1 MRKIVFCDFDGTIIY
16 EDALTL
22 LLSKYAKGDWEI
34 YDKLVIEGKM
44 TLEEGIKNQV
54 SLIEYRDQSELNE
67 YLIKNCNLRK
77 GFKEFLNYCKNN
89 NIEFVILSAGLDFY
103 IYLILEKYGIKDIK
117 IISPK
122 TIFNNNKI
130 IVEFPE
136 VDKKYKN
143 FKEEIVDKH
152 SNYYT
157 IFIGDGYSD
166 LWPALKSRK
175 ILAIKNSLLDKVLKE
190 LKIEAFAI
198 EDFFDVIKILSFS
211 L

>member
-34 YDKLVIEGKM
+34 YFKLIIEGKM

-54 SLIEYRDQSELNE
+54 SLIEYKDQSELNE

-103 IYLILEKYGIKDIK
+103 IYLIIW
-117 IISPK
+117 
-122 TIFNNNKI
+122 NKR
-130 IVEFPE
+130 
-136 VDKKYKN
+136 Y
-143 FKEEIVDKH
+143 
-152 SNYYT
+152 
-157 IFIGDGYSD
+157 
-166 LWPALKSRK
+166 
-175 ILAIKNSLLDKVLKE
+175 
-190 LKIEAFAI
+190 
-198 EDFFDVIKILSFS
+198 
-211 L
+211 